1 MLPNNRTTSTTTS
14 SNKLDNLLNRLEKV
28 KQIKPGKYK
37 ACCPAHQDRSPSLYV
52 TYTDDGKIL
61 MKCFGGCDIESIVSS
76 IGLKLCDLMPDNPLN
91 PYEKRKRP
99 PKFSKSEMFD
109 RVVFEA
115 VILSVAVRELLK
127 GETLADDDMERIL
140 TAESTINEIAREVR

>member
-1 MLPNNRTTSTTTS
+1 MLPNNRTTSTTS

-37 ACCPAHQDRSPSLYV
+37 ACCPAHADRSPSLAIK
-52 TYTDDGKIL
+52 YTDDGKIL
-61 MKCFGGCDIESIVSS
+61 LHCFTGCDVLSIVQA
-76 IGLKLCDLMPDNPLN
+76 IGLELSDLMPDNPLN
-91 PYEKRKRP
+91 PYDKRKRP